1 MQSIKVGYFFCVC
14 PDGFHLENPLN
25 KSMSWWMNFKLFCNK
40 KNNHLADCLAEN
52 KFLLKLAYLCDIF
65 AKLNKL
71 NISMQGMDKNMLD
84 ERGVQLVHCT
94 RAHKSLG
101 GVINIK
107 VQN

>member
-1 MQSIKVGYFFCVC
+1 MQSIKVGYFFC
-14 PDGFHLENPLN
+14 LSRWLSLR
-25 KSMSWWMNFKLFCNK
+25 KSFEQVYELVDELQAFLQQE
-40 KNNHLADCLAEN
+40 NNHLADCLAEN

-84 ERGVQLVHCT
+84 ERRVQLVHCT
-94 RAHKSLG
+94 RACKSLG
-101 GVINIK
+101 GPINIK